1 MEVNYFGHVAITRA
15 LLDYIP
21 EDGAIVYISSVQ
33 GRIAVPYRSSYSAS
47 KHAAQVRF
55 RLQFMRWV
63 SHRRLRFHPA
73 TDKMC
78 LFSLFYKISR
88 LL

>member
-1 MEVNYFGHVAITRA
+1 MEVNYFGHIAITKA

-47 KHAAQVRF
+47 KHAAQVYF
-55 RLQFMRWV
+55 ICCLYLFCNFFFSTIHKLV
-63 SHRRLRFHPA
+63 S
-73 TDKMC
+73 
-78 LFSLFYKISR
+78 S
-88 LL
+88 